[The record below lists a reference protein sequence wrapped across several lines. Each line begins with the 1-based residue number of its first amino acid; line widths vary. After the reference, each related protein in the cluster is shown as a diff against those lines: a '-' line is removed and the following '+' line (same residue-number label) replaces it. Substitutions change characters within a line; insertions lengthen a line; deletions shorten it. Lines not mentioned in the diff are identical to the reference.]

1 MTKSPAGSILLVAAI
16 AAGVAGIIFIDPPC
30 ALAAEPGPAA
40 AAPAAAP
47 LDNQAAMEQV
57 FDQFFKVGLDLE
69 HPLQVRDLT
78 IKRDTIEMT
87 LKEGTVYLA
96 QKVAG
101 EVTGAYFTGTGLLR
115 ATLPNATDRKL
126 MTAVYGK
133 PVFEEAIGEAVLRFD
148 DGTDGAILA
157 AAEPGPKPSDDPTD
171 IWEQRLKVEYNSI
184 DLQLDFLEGRLNQS
198 KTANF
203 LAVDARQ
210 RDGKEWYSF
219 VHNGR
224 HRIENGLYHEKPMG
238 AAGKRWYEV
247 ISMFHQASD
256 YDAKG
261 NYDLMPEF
269 DNKDPFAS
277 RNVGMT
283 LEIPNT
289 KTVLIDA
296 RLTVEARKEG
306 VRAARFELANN
317 IDAANWYEKGR
328 PVKVNLVADDAGNPL
343 PYLHRW
349 HQLLV
354 VLPRPLAKG
363 EKAVVHVKATED
375 TIIELAV
382 SSYWIY
388 TDSPWF
394 PKIGGETGRY
404 TFDWIVKVAK
414 PMQAAGS
421 GDLVREWQEANRNC
435 NEWKSDVPVTLASF
449 IFGDFKTTDGQY
461 KREGGASGSVSLRL
475 YTIQGATLRFTGK
488 AENVLFNIEQGMKM
502 YESIYGPFPYGQLD
516 IAEMAHGLGFAQSPA
531 GILLVGESL
540 GTAGGGGLSDQVIFH
555 ELAHQWWGHQVG
567 FVSEEDAWISESWA
581 EYSAGLMTEA
591 IDKKIFR
598 RMIDEWRRYAI
609 DADPYGTIATAYRS
623 DSVQYPNAR
632 YNLLYKKGPYVVH
645 MLRTWMG
652 WEKFTKYVGT
662 IQSKYKNTDIST
674 DTLAREASA
683 TLGYDMFP
691 FFDQWV
697 RDRGIP
703 KVHYSW
709 TAKAEPDGKQL
720 VTIKVR
726 QGEADFKI
734 LMVPIY
740 FSFGK
745 GTPTVI
751 VKPILKPNAEIQV
764 KVPTVPKAVTMDD
777 DATQLATFIP
787 EAAQ

>member
-1 MTKSPAGSILLVAAI
+1 MTTSTGRAFALAVAL
-16 AAGVAGIIFIDPPC
+16 AAGFAGIIINAPI
-30 ALAAEPGPAA
+30 ARAAEPEPAA
-40 AAPAAAP
+40 TAPPAPP
-47 LDNQAAMEQV
+47 LDNQAEMEQV
-57 FDQFFKVGLDLE
+57 FDQFFKVGLDLD

-96 QKVAG
+96 QKVGG
-101 EVTGAYFTGTGLLR
+101 EVTGAYFTGTGVLR
-115 ATLPNATDRKL
+115 ATLPNTTDRKL
-126 MTAVYGK
+126 MTLAYGK

-157 AAEPGPKPSDDPTD
+157 AAKPGPKPAGDPTAT
-171 IWEQRLKVEYNSI
+171 WEERLKVEYNAI
-184 DLQLDFLEGRLNQS
+184 DLQIDFLEARLNRS

-219 VHNGR
+219 LHNGR
-224 HRIENGLYHEKPMG
+224 HRIENGLFHERAMG

-247 ISMFHQASD
+247 VSMFHQASD

-261 NYDLMPEF
+261 NYDLMPES

-277 RNVGMT
+277 RHVAMN

-296 RLTVEARKEG
+296 RLAVEARKDG
-306 VRAARFELANN
+306 VRAVRFELVNN
-317 IDAANWYEKGR
+317 IDAANWYDKGR
-328 PVKVNLVADDAGNPL
+328 PVAVNLVADDAGNPL

-375 TIIELAV
+375 TIIELTDR
-382 SSYWIY
+382 SYWIY
-388 TDSPWF
+388 TDSAWF

-421 GDLVREWQEANRNC
+421 GDLVREWQEGNMNC
-435 NEWKSDVPVTLASF
+435 NEWKSELPVSLASF
-449 IFGDFKTTDGQY
+449 IFGEFKTTDGQY
-461 KREGGASGSVSLRL
+461 KREGGASGSVPLRL
-475 YTIQGATLRFTGK
+475 YTIQGGGEHFKGK
-488 AENVLFNIEQGMKM
+488 PENVLFNIEQGIKM

-531 GILLVGESL
+531 GVLLVGESL
-540 GTAGGGGLSDQVIFH
+540 GDAGGGGVSDQLIFH
-555 ELAHQWWGHQVG
+555 ELAHQWWGHQIG

-581 EYSAGLMTEA
+581 EYSSGLMTEA
-591 IDKKIFR
+591 IDKKMFR
-598 RMIDEWRRYAI
+598 RMIDDWRKYAI
-609 DADPYGTIATAYRS
+609 EADPYGTIATAYRS
-623 DSVQYPNAR
+623 DSVQYDKAR
-632 YNLLYKKGPYVVH
+632 YNLLYKRGPYVVH

-662 IQSKYKNTDIST
+662 LQSKYKNTDINT
-674 DTLAREASA
+674 DTLAREAST

-726 QGEADFKI
+726 QDEADFKI

-751 VKPILKPNAEIQV
+751 MKPILKASTEIQV
-764 KVPTVPKAVTMDD
+764 KVPTAPKAVTMDD
-777 DATQLATFIP
+777 EATQLATFIP
-787 EAAQ
+787 ETAQ